1 MGDASLGDR
10 GTVISQS
17 PVRSPPT
24 RSTRFTIARSLATA
38 APLLADAYDLVI
50 VGSGAGSMC
59 AALAAR
65 ALGKTSIILEKQAKV
80 GGSTAISGGVLW
92 TPNNPLMAE
101 EGVED
106 SYERARRYFDAAVS
120 YEAACTSDS
129 RRKAFLKT
137 GPVMVDFLREHGMKF
152 FRPDGWSDYY
162 DDLPGGEPRSRCL
175 MAPLYDAR
183 ALGSWAPL
191 LARSPVGGG
200 LPVHSHELTDLFL
213 VRRTWAGKRMALT
226 LAMRML
232 GAKLRGQDLVSNGA
246 ALQGRMLEIV
256 LREGIPI
263 VPSTRVEEF
272 LVEDGRVVGVRVRS
286 AEDEPWE
293 GDEVTALRVVRARD
307 AVLLNAG
314 GFAQNDAMRR
324 ATGRAP
330 AGNQWTATNPGDT
343 GEMLETAERLG
354 AATDNLDSFWWVVTS
369 QHTDGTWPEGTTM
382 PDGSTAPWMHH
393 LDLAL
398 PYSIVVDQTGQRYC
412 NESASYMEVG
422 ERMYDRHAS
431 AEAFGQAIPSWTIFD
446 GLHRERYPW
455 GSALPGTTPKAWLES
470 GYMKKADSLEEL
482 ADACKIDVAG
492 LAQTVERW
500 NGFCKGGVDHDFGRG
515 NRQFDRIHGDPTV
528 RPNPNL
534 GPITKPPYYAVPMFP
549 SDVGTA
555 GGLVTDEYARVLRQ
569 DGSPIAGLYATGNST
584 ASVVGRTYPGAGAS
598 IAASFTFGFI
608 AAHHATGHGDQMD
621 AIRERD

>member
-1 MGDASLGDR
+1 
-10 GTVISQS
+10 
-17 PVRSPPT
+17 
-24 RSTRFTIARSLATA
+24 
-38 APLLADAYDLVI
+38 
-50 VGSGAGSMC
+50 MC

-65 ALGKTSIILEKQAKV
+65 ALGKTSVILEKQAKV

-101 EGVED
+101 EGVPD
-106 SYERARRYFDAAVS
+106 SYERARCYFDAAVT
-120 YEAACTSDS
+120 YDAACTSH
-129 RRKAFLKT
+129 RRRETFLKT
-137 GPVMVDFLREHGMKF
+137 GPVMVDFLRDRGMKF

-200 LPVHSHELTDLFL
+200 LPVHSHELTDLYL

-226 LAMRML
+226 LGLRML
-232 GAKLRGQDLVSNGA
+232 GSRLRGQDLVSNGA
-246 ALQGRMLEIV
+246 ALQGRMLEIA

-263 VPSTRVEEF
+263 IPSTPVED
-272 LVEDGRVVGVRVRS
+272 LVIEDGRVVGVRISNSDERRDGG
-286 AEDEPWE
+286 EDDPGPSKSER
-293 GDEVTALRVVRARD
+293 GRIVRARE

-314 GFAQNDAMRR
+314 GFSQNAVLRR
-324 ATGRAP
+324 ETGRAP

-343 GEMLETAERLG
+343 GEIFETARALG
-354 AATDNLDSFWWVVTS
+354 AATDNLDAFWWVITS
-369 QHTDGTWPEGTTM
+369 QHTDGAWPEGTTM

-398 PYSIVVDQTGQRYC
+398 PFSILVDQTGARYC

-422 ERMYDRHAS
+422 ERMYARHAS
-431 AEAFGQAIPSWTIFD
+431 AEAQGQAIPSWTIFD
-446 GLHRERYPW
+446 GRHRKRYPW
-455 GSALPGTTPKAWLES
+455 GSALPGTTPQAWLDS
-470 GYMKKADSLEEL
+470 GYMKKADRLEVL
-482 ADACKIDVAG
+482 ADLCKIDEAG
-492 LAQTVERW
+492 LSETVRRW
-500 NGFCKGGVDHDFGRG
+500 NGFCEDGIDRDFGRG
-515 NRQFDRIHGDPTV
+515 DRNFDRIHGDPTV

-534 GPITKPPYYAVPMFP
+534 GAIAQPPFYAVPMYP

-555 GGLVTDEYARVLRQ
+555 GGLVTDEYARVLRE
-569 DGSPIAGLYATGNST
+569 DGSPLEGLYATGNTT

-598 IAASFTFGFI
+598 IAAAFTFGFV
-608 AAHHATGHGDQMD
+608 AAYHATGNGDQID
-621 AIRERD
+621 AIRESQEKN